1 VKRRCE
7 LLEAVVAID
16 ARDLAENM
24 SDLELGDYHVE
35 VVRRAYRCLLSAKL
49 TGFDGTLPEPFVHLE
64 LPDGIIVVNSG
75 IPAQL

>member
-24 SDLELGDYHVE
+24 SDLDLRGYEVE
-35 VVRRAYRCLLSAKL
+35 IVRRAYRRLLSASL
-49 TGFDGTLPEPFVHLE
+49 VGFDGTLAEPFVRFE
-64 LPDGIIVVNSG
+64 LPDEIIISPNSS
-75 IPAQL
+75 